1 MLKNE
6 ESIKAHR
13 EAFGD
18 EEADA
23 YQRISDAAYSVARN
37 EFPTLLDGL
46 NEDEQ
51 IVPALKDEQ
60 IRVRQMSFPILA
72 PLRPRKQLLDDSEEL
87 PSSDYL
93 DELSQEIRDAWIE
106 YEPLQ
111 VAMQAIGEKNLA
123 VSRAFKILLE
133 AGTIE
138 HGKHA
143 QLCPLCT
150 YEHVDTLSGD
160 RFETIEGWNP
170 IRDAERAAREKLVK
184 AMNSLLDLIRK
195 AIEAYDELLP
205 SPPSET
211 DWEMALKDAGDDLQG
226 VAAELRSVISTQT
239 DLNLNVSSA
248 RTLVGAAVSHPTNV
262 EQCESFITQCLWT
275 IDGFSSVPTAAR
287 SYRDAFSAVEVAVGA
302 EASTDASYRLMEG
315 IMECI
320 DNAKSI
326 CADLLWDRAKGL
338 AQEDLQ
344 QIREYLMAH
353 RQQFLEARRTSFN
366 AGIEE
371 IWSALRKDRYSSFS
385 QLHIPAPRGRGFP
398 IEIELKALLDDSNNQ
413 KEVDALRV
421 FSESQVNAL
430 GSVVKST

>member
-170 IRDAERAAREKLVK
+170 IRDAERAAREKLV
-184 AMNSLLDLIRK
+184 
-195 AIEAYDELLP
+195 
-205 SPPSET
+205 
-211 DWEMALKDAGDDLQG
+211 
-226 VAAELRSVISTQT
+226 V
-239 DLNLNVSSA
+239 
-248 RTLVGAAVSHPTNV
+248 
-262 EQCESFITQCLWT
+262 
-275 IDGFSSVPTAAR
+275 
-287 SYRDAFSAVEVAVGA
+287 
-302 EASTDASYRLMEG
+302 
-315 IMECI
+315 
-320 DNAKSI
+320 
-326 CADLLWDRAKGL
+326 
-338 AQEDLQ
+338 
-344 QIREYLMAH
+344 
-353 RQQFLEARRTSFN
+353 
-366 AGIEE
+366 
-371 IWSALRKDRYSSFS
+371 
-385 QLHIPAPRGRGFP
+385 QLF
-398 IEIELKALLDDSNNQ
+398 
-413 KEVDALRV
+413 
-421 FSESQVNAL
+421 
-430 GSVVKST
+430 